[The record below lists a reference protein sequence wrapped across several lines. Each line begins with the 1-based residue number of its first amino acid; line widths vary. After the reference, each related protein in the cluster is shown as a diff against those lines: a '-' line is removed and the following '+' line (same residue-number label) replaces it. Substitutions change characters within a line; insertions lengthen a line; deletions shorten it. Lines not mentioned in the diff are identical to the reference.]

1 MDDLCFFF
9 KVEQTSLFEGLHP
22 FFERMLSSSF
32 ERSRGDS
39 QDLLPLPREKEV
51 SSSRLRGKRSSL
63 LSRYLGGACLF
74 FIEMELFS
82 VSLDWRKL
90 SVSSCRG

>member
-1 MDDLCFFF
+1 MDDFCFIF
-9 KVEQTSLFEGLHP
+9 KVGQTSLFEGLHP

-32 ERSRGDS
+32 EEVEGIVRISF
-39 QDLLPLPREKEV
+39 PPREKEV

-74 FIEMELFS
+74 FY
-82 VSLDWRKL
+82 
-90 SVSSCRG
+90 